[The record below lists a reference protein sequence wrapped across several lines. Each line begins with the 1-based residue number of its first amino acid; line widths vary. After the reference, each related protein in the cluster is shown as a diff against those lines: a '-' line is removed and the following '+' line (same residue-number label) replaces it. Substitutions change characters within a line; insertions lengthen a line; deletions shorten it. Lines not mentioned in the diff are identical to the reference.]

1 MSCLKREPGSKALWG
16 VIRIRRAFRREIS
29 MAQDSGHFLNELPIW
44 KLKIVAAEYR
54 IDVSSCRYKRDFIE
68 RIRAK
73 KLTEQQVRGAL
84 AKARSEPEARTS
96 PSQEAAEVQDI
107 KKDIE
112 KIAQRPA
119 EPNELP
125 ADDEKNVEKHIDE
138 ALTMKPSFFGVDSTT
153 ESALNRMI
161 VGDYGEAIRL
171 SRQARMECLESFST
185 FEVYSAAVSIRA
197 ADELLAKIPEGKGKM
212 EPNLRIAVAA
222 AKRAFLGGSPRQ
234 REEALENLETLASKT
249 YSAFI
254 ANTEKEESEL
264 KELLADYESFGTRT
278 EEPRKYLEIAAS
290 AKQAFDF
297 AQYDRFMRDARKG
310 ADAAKDARKSEID
323 NAFHIVRAS
332 AAEARDVGADTASV
346 ESDLGEARR
355 AFEEGSFK
363 RAVDLLAAVERAA
376 DDAHLQRIKSQKEL
390 ETRQIEKADFT
401 MRKYGPI
408 LREAS
413 GYGMNVQESI
423 AYMDNVSTSL
433 SRKDIVTAAKYARRV
448 REKTDA
454 MEKDLDQRRLEH
466 GVIRHVD
473 DAKCG
478 KCGQASLYV
487 YPDANQ
493 KCLECG
499 HTFTTEAT
507 PERGAMQRA
516 PVTGTGPGTRTPA
529 SADQTPTGAIAKEE
543 PQKAPE
549 KKRKGF
555 LRW

>member
-1 MSCLKREPGSKALWG
+1 
-16 VIRIRRAFRREIS
+16 

-44 KLKIVAAEYR
+44 KLKMVATEYR

-68 RIRAK
+68 KIRAK
-73 KLTEQQVRGAL
+73 KLTEQQVRSAL
-84 AKARSEPEARTS
+84 AKAKSEPPPETT
-96 PSQEAAEVQDI
+96 PSQEAAEVQEI
-107 KKDIE
+107 GRDIE

-119 EPNELP
+119 EPTELP
-125 ADDEKNVEKHIDE
+125 TDDEKSVEKHIDE
-138 ALTMKPSFFGVDSTT
+138 ALTMKPSFFGVDSMT

-161 VGDYGEAIRL
+161 VGDYNDAIRL
-171 SRQARMECLESFST
+171 SREARMECLESFST
-185 FEVYSAAVSIRA
+185 FQVYSAAVSIRA
-197 ADELLAKIPEGKGKM
+197 ADELLAIIPEGKGRLD
-212 EPNLRIAVAA
+212 PNLRTALAA

-249 YSAFI
+249 YTSFMAD
-254 ANTEKEESEL
+254 TEREESEL

-278 EEPRKYLEIAAS
+278 EESRKYLEIAAS

-297 AQYDRFMRDARKG
+297 AQYDKFMHDARRG
-310 ADAAKDARKSEID
+310 ADEARDVRKNEID

-346 ESDLGEARR
+346 ESNLGEARK
-355 AFEEGSFK
+355 AFQDGAFK

-376 DDAHLQRIKSQKEL
+376 DDAHLQRIKEQKEL
-390 ETRQIEKADFT
+390 EVRQTEKADFT
-401 MRKYGPI
+401 IRKYGPI
-408 LREAS
+408 LKEAS
-413 GYGMNVQESI
+413 GYGMNVQESM
-423 AYMDNVSTSL
+423 AYMDNISKSL

-454 MEKDLDQRRLEH
+454 MEKDLDQKRLEL
-466 GVIRHVD
+466 GVIRHVE

-478 KCGQASLYV
+478 KCGQSSLYI

-499 HTFTTEAT
+499 HTFTTDAAPAEEEAQEA
-507 PERGAMQRA
+507 PLAQKDSDMSKPAPIERKIRSTQ
-516 PVTGTGPGTRTPA
+516 
-529 SADQTPTGAIAKEE
+529 AKEE
-543 PQKAPE
+543 PRKAPE